1 MKQIT
6 IIAEQISD
14 ESLAAVL
21 PPAGVAS
28 VSVHR
33 SPSLDTDRV
42 CMENYRGFRNPGRF
56 RPEFRVDLVVDD
68 ETVESVFDAISFAYG
83 AGFFSDAEAWVNP
96 PALALSA

>member
-1 MKQIT
+1 MSPWLRCCRRPASPRSAF
-6 IIAEQISD
+6 IA
-14 ESLAAVL
+14 A
-21 PPAGVAS
+21 
-28 VSVHR
+28 R
-33 SPSLDTDRV
+33 LDTDRV

-68 ETVESVFDAISFAYG
+68 ETAESVFDAISFAYG